1 MSKLFFD
8 YDDGDFG
15 FTISD
20 NMAVD
25 SNEDMMMRL
34 SDNMALDMDSGDI
47 HFTSSWNNDDDNDW

>member
-8 YDDGDFG
+8 YDDGYFG

-25 SNEDMMMRL
+25 SNGDMMMRL

>member
-15 FTISD
+15 ISISD

-25 SNEDMMMRL
+25 SDGDILMRL
-34 SDNMALDMDSGDI
+34 SDNMALDLDSGDI
-47 HFTSSWNNDDDNDW
+47 HFTSSWNNDDDNDR